1 MLLFS
6 LLSSLIAGHTP
17 MCMLPLCMFCCINI
31 PTEDAPL
38 PDDWTE
44 LVDEATGKHVYYNTM
59 NGNISFDRP
68 EGGDRE

>member
-1 MLLFS
+1 MLL
-6 LLSSLIAGHTP
+6 
-17 MCMLPLCMFCCINI
+17 

-68 EGGDRE
+68 EGGDREWEDGVHKMHKRPV